1 MDLNET
7 NEQSQTGVLVA
18 NMLDVMTAR
27 SQCFKINDLLPVSR
41 VNPCTLYAWDG
52 IAGWELAAEVERDES
67 RPSFL
72 TSLHLRVHNILSCK
86 WHLGAGYRA
95 TTFWP
100 NHFSF
105 SSGWKGGLKGGR
117 GGIGGV
123 DTIENLWSLS
133 ISGFLRVCAQQSPDT
148 LGPKIQLD
156 VALTGDQVWEKGWP
170 CGSRQYWKGQE
181 VEEKAKKEVQMAFKK
196 DEGEQRSAH
205 VLTTSDK
212 QLCGWGVKDTETS
225 FPFPCCEGWTN
236 CWSLPGIKISG
247 LHEYWATLTTYTPCS

>member
-1 MDLNET
+1 MVLVKVAMDLNET

-95 TTFWP
+95 TTF
-100 NHFSF
+100 
-105 SSGWKGGLKGGR
+105 
-117 GGIGGV
+117 
-123 DTIENLWSLS
+123 
-133 ISGFLRVCAQQSPDT
+133 
-148 LGPKIQLD
+148 
-156 VALTGDQVWEKGWP
+156 
-170 CGSRQYWKGQE
+170 
-181 VEEKAKKEVQMAFKK
+181 
-196 DEGEQRSAH
+196 
-205 VLTTSDK
+205 
-212 QLCGWGVKDTETS
+212 
-225 FPFPCCEGWTN
+225 
-236 CWSLPGIKISG
+236 
-247 LHEYWATLTTYTPCS
+247 

>member
-1 MDLNET
+1 MFQNQWSFACF
-7 NEQSQTGVLVA
+7 QSESLHFICLGWNFRMGIGSRGREGWKQT
-18 NMLDVMTAR
+18 
-27 SQCFKINDLLPVSR
+27 KLPHFSSS
-41 VNPCTLYAWDG
+41 
-52 IAGWELAAEVERDES
+52 S
-67 RPSFL
+67 RPQHSIMQMASWSWISSNNLLTKSLQFL
-72 TSLHLRVHNILSCK
+72 IRLERGFERGK
-86 WHLGAGYRA
+86 
-95 TTFWP
+95 
-100 NHFSF
+100 
-105 SSGWKGGLKGGR
+105 

-148 LGPKIQLD
+148 LGPKIWLD
-156 VALTGDQVWEKGWP
+156 AALRGGQVWEKGWP
-170 CGSRQYWKGQE
+170 CGSRQCWKGQE
-181 VEEKAKKEVQMAFKK
+181 VEEKAKKEVQVVFKK

-236 CWSLPGIKISG
+236 CWSLPGIKMSG